1 MGDKGRLFPS
11 GKNNPCPVCGRT
23 KDRDCRTSADGLEV
37 ICHHPKD
44 CRPGDVVRGAGDG
57 QEWAFTKNTKDG
69 RAGHFTLDKPRTGGT
84 RRVIEDFNP
93 PAQQQPE
100 PPPMP
105 AAMPTRPPT
114 LARLAEPREPAG
126 SPYTYSDTQRVNR
139 APLPDGGKQFFCQHL
154 VGDRWIHGAGPDPWY
169 TFNHGDCLES
179 PGWPLEVEGEKC
191 AELAVAAGFV
201 AISQPGHAHSVEQIH
216 QRYEALA
223 MEGTPGVIFL
233 ADNDETGR
241 IRAKQAIDAAAM
253 AGLPLLVIHAAELW
267 SDLPEGG
274 SIDDAPGATAEQL
287 ALIEGAARLMHSRRS
302 KVERSTAANET
313 AKPTPPSDPAPAPS
327 ATKPKTQDAK
337 KQRREKQLSL
347 TRRLACFNRCVEVE
361 SRRQRNSLTRRVRL
375 LKAAEALGLSKFINR
390 QEIAQR
396 VLEAKDAQQGH
407 RFEPLTAQ
415 QRMAMERPRVQWLID
430 GLIPAEDMSIVGGR
444 AKVGKTRFAL
454 AIADSVLNGTEIL
467 DNRPETTRPVVLVTD
482 DQADG
487 DSADMLEALGI
498 WDHPGLLWS
507 RHFRL
512 TESDLDA
519 LLKTVQA
526 NPGALVILDSLRS
539 IGRSLQAGE
548 NDPEIGAIL
557 YDLKSAVIE
566 AGGSL
571 LVVHHCNKA
580 DGLIGTEALSGH
592 NAIAGS
598 ANTIIT
604 LHYVPDQNGKPVKD
618 VPQRRIVREAR
629 SGQSFDLVISGTAGT
644 GRFHKVGTF
653 AEWQETAKNAADDA
667 KKQQRLSLQQR
678 EALEALEDA
687 GQWMTRRQVC
697 EAVSIEWGD
706 RGRGK
711 DARRIDDSLRRLV
724 ELGLAESMRAGTEST
739 YRFASDETH
748 RTTRTSRTTSDTS
761 GFDPF

>member
-1 MGDKGRLFPS
+1 MSGERRLFPS
-11 GKNNPCPVCGRT
+11 GKKNPCPVCGRT
-23 KDRDCRTSADGLEV
+23 KDRDCRTSPDGMEV

-44 CRPGDVVRGAGDG
+44 YRPGDVVRGLGDD
-57 QEWAFTKNTKDG
+57 QLWAFTKNTRDS
-69 RAGHFTLDKPRTGGT
+69 RAGHFTLHKPRPGDT
-84 RRVIEDFNP
+84 RRLISFNP
-93 PAQQQPE
+93 PPAVAPE
-100 PPPMP
+100 PPPKP
-105 AAMPTRPPT
+105 AAMPDQAPT
-114 LARLAEPREPAG
+114 LARLAEPRQPTG
-126 SPYTYSDTQRVNR
+126 SPYSYSATQRVNR
-139 APLPDGGKQFFCQHL
+139 AQLPDGGKRFFCQHL
-154 VGDRWIHGAGPDPWY
+154 VDGRWVDGSGPEPWFS
-169 TFNHGDCLES
+169 FNHRDCATAD
-179 PGWPLEVEGEKC
+179 GWPLEVEGEKC
-191 AELAVAAGFV
+191 AELAAAAGFL
-201 AISQPGHAHSVEQIH
+201 AISQPGHAHSVEQTRE
-216 QRYEALA
+216 RYEALSL
-223 MEGTPGVIFL
+223 EGTPGVVYL

-241 IRAKQAIDAAAM
+241 TRAKQAIEAAAL
-253 AGLPLLVIHAAELW
+253 AGLPLLVIHAEELW
-267 SDLPEGG
+267 PDLPDGG
-274 SIDDAPGATAEQL
+274 SIDDAPGATTEQL
-287 ALIEGAARLMHSRRS
+287 AIIEGAAKQRHFDGLRAQRS
-302 KVERSTAANET
+302 AAVSED
-313 AKPTPPSDPAPAPS
+313 AEQAPPGSNQPPPAD
-327 ATKPKTQDAK
+327 KPKPKEVKRQSGK
-337 KQRREKQLSL
+337 KELSL

-375 LKAAEALGLSKFINR
+375 LKAVEALGLSKFINR

-407 RFEPLTAQ
+407 RFEPLTAE
-415 QRMAMERPRVQWLID
+415 QRMAMERPRVRWLID

-467 DNRPETTRPVVLVTD
+467 GNHPEGTRPVILVTD

-498 WDHPGLLWS
+498 WSHPGLLWS

-512 TESDLDA
+512 TESDLDG
-519 LLKTVQA
+519 LLKTVQI

-557 YDLKSAVIE
+557 YDLKSAVID

-604 LHYVPDQNGKPVKD
+604 LHYIPDQNGKPIKD
-618 VPQRRIVREAR
+618 APQRRIVREAR
-629 SGQSFDLVISGTAGT
+629 SGQSFDLVISSTGGT
-644 GRFHKVGTF
+644 GRFYKVGSF
-653 AEWQETAKNAADDA
+653 AEWQEKAKSAADDA
-667 KKQQRLSLQQR
+667 KKQQRLSVQQR
-678 EALEALEDA
+678 ETLEALEDG

-697 EAVSIEWGD
+697 EALSVEWGD
-706 RGRGK
+706 RGRSK
-711 DARRIDDSLRRLV
+711 EARRIDDSLRRLV
-724 ELGLAESMRAGTEST
+724 ELGLVESMRAGTEST
-739 YRFASDETH
+739 YRFTSDETH
-748 RTTRTSRTTSDTS
+748 RTTRTSRPTSDSS

>member
-1 MGDKGRLFPS
+1 MSGDRRLFPS
-11 GKNNPCPVCGRT
+11 SKHNPCPVCGRT
-23 KDRDCRTSADGLEV
+23 KDRDCRTSSDGLEV

-44 CRPGDVVRGAGDG
+44 YRPGDVVRGVGDG
-57 QEWAFTKNTKDG
+57 LAWAFTKNTKDG
-69 RAGHFTLDKPRTGGT
+69 RAGHFTLHKPRPGDA
-84 RRVIEDFNP
+84 RRPIEFNP
-93 PAQQQPE
+93 PPAAEPE
-100 PPPMP
+100 LPPKPAPMP
-105 AAMPTRPPT
+105 PQPPT
-114 LARLAEPREPAG
+114 LARLSQSRPPSG
-126 SPYTYSDTQRVNR
+126 SPYSYGPTQRVNR
-139 APLPDGGKQFFCQHL
+139 APLPDGGKRFFCQHL
-154 VGDRWIHGAGPDPWY
+154 AEGRWVDGSGPDPWY
-169 TFNHGDCLES
+169 TFNHDDCATTE
-179 PGWPLEVEGEKC
+179 GWPLEVEGEKC
-191 AELAVAAGFV
+191 AELAAAAGFV
-201 AISQPGHAHSVEQIH
+201 AISQPGHAHGVDQIRE
-216 QRYEALA
+216 RYEALSL
-223 MEGTPGVIFL
+223 EGTPGVVYL

-241 IRAKQAIDAAAM
+241 TRAAQAAEAAAL
-253 AGLPLLVIHAAELW
+253 AGLPLLVLHAEELW
-267 SDLPEGG
+267 PDLPTGG
-274 SIDDAPGATAEQL
+274 SIDDAPGSTAEQL
-287 ALIEGAARLMHSRRS
+287 ASIEGAARLMHSR
-302 KVERSTAANET
+302 KAKAEHKAAANDAAKT
-313 AKPTPPSDPAPAPS
+313 APPNDPPPPADTP
-327 ATKPKTQDAK
+327 KPKDTK
-337 KQRREKQLSL
+337 RQRSGERRLSL

-375 LKAAEALGLSKFINR
+375 LKAVEALGLGKFINR

-407 RFEPLTAQ
+407 KFEPLTAE
-415 QRMAMERPRVQWLID
+415 QRMTMERPRVQWLIP

-454 AIADSVLNGTEIL
+454 AIADAVLNGTEIL
-467 DNRPETTRPVVLVTD
+467 DNKPDGTRPVVLVTD

-498 WDHPGLLWS
+498 WEHPGLLWS

-512 TESDLDA
+512 TEPDMDGLLDA
-519 LLKTVQA
+519 VKA

-539 IGRSLQAGE
+539 IGRSLQHGE

-604 LHYVPDQNGKPVKD
+604 LHYIPDQNGKPIKD
-618 VPQRRIVREAR
+618 APQRRIVREAR
-629 SGQSFDLVISGTAGT
+629 SGQSFDLVISGTAGS

-678 EALEALEDA
+678 EALEVLEQS

-697 EAVSIEWGD
+697 EALGIGWGE
-706 RGRGK
+706 RGRDK
-711 DARRIDDSLRRLV
+711 DARRVDDSLRRLV
-724 ELGLAESMRAGTEST
+724 ELGLAESMRAGTEAT
-739 YRFASDETH
+739 YRFASDETL
-748 RTTRTSRTTSDTS
+748 RTTRTGEPTSDS
-761 GFDPF
+761 NGFEPF

>member
-1 MGDKGRLFPS
+1 MSGERRLFPS
-11 GKNNPCPVCGRT
+11 GKKNPCPVCGRT
-23 KDRDCRTSADGLEV
+23 KDRDCRTSPDGMEV

-44 CRPGDVVRGAGDG
+44 FRPGDVVRGAGDG
-57 QEWAFTKNTKDG
+57 LAWAFTKNTKDS
-69 RAGHFTLDKPRTGGT
+69 RAGHFTLHKPRMGDT
-84 RRVIEDFNP
+84 RRPIDFNP
-93 PAQQQPE
+93 PPEREPE
-100 PPPMP
+100 PPPKP
-105 AAMPTRPPT
+105 AAMPAQPPT
-114 LARLAEPREPAG
+114 LARLTEPRRPAG
-126 SPYTYSDTQRVNR
+126 SPYSYSPTQRVNR
-139 APLPDGGKQFFCQHL
+139 AQLPDGGKRFFCQHL
-154 VGDRWIHGAGPDPWY
+154 VDGRWVDGSGPDPWFS
-169 TFNHGDCLES
+169 FNHQDCFTAD
-179 PGWPLEVEGEKC
+179 GWPLEVEGEKC
-191 AELAVAAGFV
+191 AELAAAAGFL
-201 AISQPGHAHSVEQIH
+201 AISQPGHAHSVEQIRE
-216 QRYEALA
+216 RYEVLSL
-223 MEGTPGVIFL
+223 EGTPGVVYL

-241 IRAKQAIDAAAM
+241 TRANQAIEAAAL
-253 AGLPLLVIHAAELW
+253 AGLPLLVIHAQELW
-267 SDLPEGG
+267 PDLPEGG

-287 ALIEGAARLMHSRRS
+287 GALEGAARLMHSRRA
-302 KVERSTAANET
+302 KAEQAAA
-313 AKPTPPSDPAPAPS
+313 AKEASRVKPGPAPHVPQQAPRP
-327 ATKPKTQDAK
+327 TKSWEERNN
-337 KQRREKQLSL
+337 RRLSL

-375 LKAAEALGLSKFINR
+375 LKAVEVLGLSKFINR

-407 RFEPLTAQ
+407 RFEPLTAE
-415 QRMAMERPRVQWLID
+415 QRLAMERPRVRWLID

-454 AIADSVLNGTEIL
+454 AIADAVLNGTEIL
-467 DNRPETTRPVVLVTD
+467 GNNPEGTRPVILVTD

-498 WDHPGLLWS
+498 WSHPRLLWS

-512 TESDLDA
+512 TESDLDG
-519 LLKTVQA
+519 LLRTVQA

-557 YDLKSAVIE
+557 YDLKAAVID

-604 LHYVPDQNGKPVKD
+604 LHYIPDQNGKPIKD
-618 VPQRRIVREAR
+618 APQRRIVREAR
-629 SGQSFDLVISGTAGT
+629 SGQGFDLVISSTAGT
-644 GRFHKVGTF
+644 GRFYKVGTF
-653 AEWQETAKNAADDA
+653 AEWQETAKSAADDA
-667 KKQQRLSLQQR
+667 KKQQRLSQQQR

-697 EAVSIEWGD
+697 EALAVEWGD
-706 RGRGK
+706 RGRSK
-711 DARRIDDSLRRLV
+711 EARRIDDSLRRLV

-739 YRFASDETH
+739 YRIASDETH
-748 RTTRTSRTTSDTS
+748 RTTRTSRPTSDS
-761 GFDPF
+761 NGFDPF